1 MGSSLNSPFCREGA
15 GIVAKNKLAKNEFG
29 QLTQIKSG
37 CSGNVASERARASVR
52 PMPATDHAGP
62 EAGRADKEHRREFG
76 RLQISEAWAVST
88 VSRANALS
96 SHLPEHGYAHH
107 DTALPVPFSQ

>member
-52 PMPATDHAGP
+52 PMRQPITQ
-62 EAGRADKEHRREFG
+62 GRRPVERTSSIAASFG
-76 RLQISEAWAVST
+76 DSK
-88 VSRANALS
+88 
-96 SHLPEHGYAHH
+96 
-107 DTALPVPFSQ
+107 